1 MISILA
7 GILLPVFIV
16 VGIGYS
22 WAKLGFA
29 LDRDFVTRLVINVA
43 TPCLVVDSIAKL
55 ELPLADLL
63 AMLLSALTMYTVT
76 ASAAGLILKIFRL
89 PLRSFLPSLT
99 FGNAGNLALP
109 LSYLAFGATGLGLSA
124 GVFLTAVVIQFT
136 LAPTL
141 QDGRPA
147 LKVLVTTPVVY
158 SSGLGVLLLATGTAL
173 PAWLDATI
181 GLLADIAIPLSLLT
195 LGFSLADF
203 RVRRMPV
210 AIGLGL
216 TRIGL
221 GIAVASGVA
230 LLFGLSG
237 VARGV
242 LLLHGG
248 MPTALVCY
256 LFSARYG
263 RDPEDVAG
271 IVLVSTLLAALMM
284 PVLVSYALWAAG
296 SLAA

>member
-1 MISILA
+1 M
-7 GILLPVFIV
+7 
-16 VGIGYS
+16 
-22 WAKLGFA
+22 FA
-29 LDRDFVTRLVINVA
+29 LTAALGAIVLRLA
-43 TPCLVVDSIAKL
+43 
-55 ELPLADLL
+55 
-63 AMLLSALTMYTVT
+63 
-76 ASAAGLILKIFRL
+76 RL

-109 LSYLAFGATGLGLSA
+109 LSFLAFGATGLGLSA

-136 LAPTL
+136 LAPAV

-147 LKVLVTTPVVY
+147 LRVLATTPVVY
-158 SSGLGVLLLATGTAL
+158 SAVIGVTLLATQTSL
-173 PAWLDATI
+173 PAWLGSTI
-181 GLLADIAIPLSLLT
+181 ALLADIAIPLSLLT
-195 LGFSLADF
+195 LGFSLAEF

-216 TRIGL
+216 ARLAL
-221 GIAVASGVA
+221 GFIVAATIAA
-230 LLFGLSG
+230 LFGLTG
-237 VARGV
+237 IARGV

-271 IVLVSTLLAALMM
+271 IVLVSTLLAALLM
-284 PVLVSYALWAAG
+284 PLLVSYALWSAG
-296 SLAA
+296 QVPA

>member
-1 MISILA
+1 MIAIVA

-16 VGIGYS
+16 ASIGYG
-22 WAKLGFA
+22 WAKLGFP

-43 TPCLVVDSIAKL
+43 TPCLVVDSIASL
-55 ELPLADLL
+55 ELPVVDLL
-63 AMLLSALTMYTVT
+63 EMLLSASVMFALT
-76 ASAAGLILKIFRL
+76 ALLAGLILRLASL

-109 LSYLAFGATGLGLSA
+109 LSFLAFGATGLGLSA

-136 LAPTL
+136 LAPAL

-147 LKVLVTTPVVY
+147 LKVLATTPVVY
-158 SSGLGVLLLATGTAL
+158 GSAIGVALLATQTTL
-173 PAWLDATI
+173 PAWLASTI
-181 GLLADIAIPLSLLT
+181 ELLAGIAIPLSLLT
-195 LGFSLADF
+195 LGFSLAEF
-203 RVRRMPV
+203 RVKRLPV
-210 AIGLGL
+210 AVGLGL
-216 TRIGL
+216 ARMAL
-221 GIAVASGVA
+221 GFVVAATVA
-230 LLFGLSG
+230 ALFGLTG
-237 VARGV
+237 IARGV

-271 IVLVSTLLAALMM
+271 IVLVSTLLAVVLM
-284 PVLVSYALWAAG
+284 PLLVAYALWAAG
-296 SLAA
+296 TLPS